1 MVEENLTL
9 TDWTGEHKTTRE
21 KRGRQMAI
29 TTTSE
34 RRTVTIHAAVEIYS
48 VSASTL
54 YRCMDDGT
62 LPFVKIR
69 NRRLLKVA
77 DLDAMI
83 EAGTCGGNAD
93 AGAEA

>member
-1 MVEENLTL
+1 
-9 TDWTGEHKTTRE
+9 
-21 KRGRQMAI
+21 MAI
-29 TTTSE
+29 TTTPE